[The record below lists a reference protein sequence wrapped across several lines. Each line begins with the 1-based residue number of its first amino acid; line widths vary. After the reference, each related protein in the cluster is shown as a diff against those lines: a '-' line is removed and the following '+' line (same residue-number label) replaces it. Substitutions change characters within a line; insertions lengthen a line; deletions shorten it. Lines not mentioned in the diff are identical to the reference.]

1 MTREQFEE
9 LVSYALMR
17 FRDFEPNKSGNMARN
32 ATKAT
37 EVTELSDGGL
47 EAAIYIDPAVA
58 PYSIYTVIPWIDT
71 SRTIINAPRAPHL
84 LGKSSFLWND
94 GDKPHGTPKKN
105 PNEGWI
111 DFAVKQLADIIR
123 EYVSVTTESVA
134 EYSEGE
140 STYEWI

>member
-1 MTREQFEE
+1 
-9 LVSYALMR
+9 MR

-32 ATKAT
+32 ATKLT
-37 EVTELSDGGL
+37 EVLEDGDGFI
-47 EAAIYIDPAVA
+47 AAIYIDTMIA
-58 PYSIYTVIPWIDT
+58 PYSIYTVIPWLDT
-71 SRTIINAPRAPHL
+71 SKTIINAPRAPHL

-140 STYEWI
+140 STYEW